1 MKMEVILLGMAS
13 PRTYEC
19 FVCKRNGI
27 DGVQLYLNGKDAEG
41 RTKYLNEEMTIHFH
55 QGSGA
60 APSPTQLPA
69 NSKQVSKEEIVPLL
83 RIINT
88 KLDRLLSKTGSGE
101 KHHEEKET
109 DGLLIE

>member
-1 MKMEVILLGMAS
+1 MTTEVISLEMAS

-27 DGVQLYLNGKDAEG
+27 DGVQVYLDGKDAEG
-41 RTKYLNEEMTIHFH
+41 RTKYLNEDMTIHFH
-55 QGSGA
+55 EGTSASVATTQQ
-60 APSPTQLPA
+60 PTT
-69 NSKQVSKEEIVPLL
+69 SKQVFKEEIVPLL
-83 RIINT
+83 RIINA
-88 KLDRLLSKTGSGE
+88 KLDRLLSETGSSE